1 LDILLA
7 IIIIVLLRF
16 IFKKVGLS
24 EKVSSTIILLII
36 IALAYWAGY
45 FGEY

>member
-1 LDILLA
+1 LDIIVA
-7 IIIIVLLRF
+7 IIIIILLRF

-24 EKVSSTIILLII
+24 EKVSGTIILLII

-45 FGEY
+45 FGE